1 MRTHVIM
8 GVYPILNYQIPVL
21 SYRRRETRSHQ
32 NGHTKSITMNRYLG
46 PNTPLIG
53 IEGGCAKLSTP
64 VLTLDLT
71 STKRNIQT
79 MLAHCQTTDQKLR
92 PHGKSH
98 KCSTIARWQIE
109 AGAVGICCATIRE
122 AEIMVDNGIPDV
134 LITSP
139 VTTEAKIG
147 RLIELDQR
155 AKNLIAVVD
164 NALTVTAIEDKCD
177 QAGHRYPLA
186 LLVDFDIGLHRTGTK
201 NIPMARELARL
212 ISNSAHLRFMGVQAY
227 AGHLQHIQSFD
238 KRLKEMAS
246 QAERI
251 QELIFG
257 LRADGLG
264 PNIVT
269 GGGTGTSD
277 IDHRF
282 DLFTELQAG
291 SYVFTDVQYNAV
303 QLNPESMQ
311 LFEPSLMVQASVVST
326 SHDSHAVIDAGF
338 KSFATDGP
346 PPEIFAGAPSGA
358 EYKFMGD
365 EHGAIVYPKGVNDRL
380 KVGDMVSCI
389 VPHCDPTVNLYD
401 HYHCVQ
407 DNRLIE
413 ILPIDARGNP

>member
-1 MRTHVIM
+1 
-8 GVYPILNYQIPVL
+8 
-21 SYRRRETRSHQ
+21 
-32 NGHTKSITMNRYLG
+32 MNRSLG

-53 IEGGCAKLSTP
+53 IEGGSAKLSTP
-64 VLTLDLT
+64 VLTLNLA
-71 STKRNIQT
+71 SAERNIQA
-79 MLAHCQTTDQKLR
+79 MMNHCQSTDQTLR

-98 KCSTIARWQIE
+98 KCSAIAQRQIE

-122 AEIMVDNGIPDV
+122 AEIMVDNGVSGV

-139 VTTEAKIG
+139 VTTAAKIS
-147 RLIELDQR
+147 RLIALEQR
-155 AKNLIAVVD
+155 TKNLIAVVD
-164 NALTVTAIEDKCD
+164 NALTVTAIEAGCD
-177 QAGHRYPLA
+177 QAGHSEPLA

-201 NIPMARELARL
+201 NISMARELARR
-212 ISNSAHLRFMGVQAY
+212 ISNSARLRFMGVQAY
-227 AGHLQHIQSFD
+227 AGHLQHIQNFD
-238 KRLKEMAS
+238 KRLNEMAS
-246 QAERI
+246 EAERV
-251 QELIFG
+251 QQLIFG
-257 LRADGLG
+257 LRADGLD

-269 GGGTGTSD
+269 GGGTGTAD

-282 DLFTELQAG
+282 DVFTELQAG

-303 QLNPESMQ
+303 QLNPESTQ

-346 PPEIFAGAPSGA
+346 TPEIFAGAPTGS

-365 EHGAIVYPKGVNDRL
+365 EHGAIVYPTGVNDRL

-407 DNRLIE
+407 GNRLVD

>member
-1 MRTHVIM
+1 
-8 GVYPILNYQIPVL
+8 
-21 SYRRRETRSHQ
+21 
-32 NGHTKSITMNRYLG
+32 MNRSLG

-53 IEGGCAKLSTP
+53 INGGRAKLSTP
-64 VLTLDLT
+64 VLTLDLA
-71 STKRNIQT
+71 STKRNIQA
-79 MLAHCQTTDQKLR
+79 MMAHCQSTDQMLR

-98 KCSTIARWQIE
+98 KCSKIAQWQIE
-109 AGAVGICCATIRE
+109 AGAVGLCCATIHE
-122 AEIMVDNGIPDV
+122 AEIMVDNGIPGV

-139 VTTEAKIG
+139 VTTEAKIA
-147 RLIELDQR
+147 RLIALDHR
-155 AKNLIAVVD
+155 AENLIAVVD
-164 NALTVTAIEDKCD
+164 NALTITAIEAACE
-177 QAGHRYPLA
+177 QAGSREPLA
-186 LLVDFDIGLHRTGTK
+186 LLVDFDVGLHRTGTK
-201 NIPMARELARL
+201 NITMARELARR
-212 ISNSAHLRFMGVQAY
+212 ISNSASLRFMGVQAY

-238 KRLKEMAS
+238 KRLEEMES
-246 QAERI
+246 EAERI
-251 QELIFG
+251 QQLIFG
-257 LRADGLG
+257 LRADGLD

-269 GGGTGTSD
+269 GGGTGTAD

-282 DLFTELQAG
+282 DVFTELQAG

-303 QLNPESMQ
+303 QLNPDSTQ

-346 PPEIFAGAPSGA
+346 TPQIFAGPPTGS

-365 EHGAIVYPKGVNDRL
+365 EHGAIVYPTGVNNRL